1 MVLMFDFVVYGC
13 FLDEL
18 MIVIDEIKLFYKL
31 FFRIFCESLGIG
43 LNKYVYF
50 VCNECK
56 YY

>member
-31 FFRIFCESLGIG
+31 FFRIFCESMGIG